1 MPKNTHPTYYV
12 PQGLYYGPKGSYLY
26 DSPQRI
32 IMEGTRWK
40 NVVYVRKTGK
50 HGMETR
56 ENTGKHVV
64 YVRKHG
70 KTRIGGV
77 SDS

>member
-1 MPKNTHPTYYV
+1 
-12 PQGLYYGPKGSYLY
+12 
-26 DSPQRI
+26 
-32 IMEGTRWK
+32 MEGTRWK

-56 ENTGKHVV
+56 ENTGKHGV

-77 SDS
+77 SDSWVRGVLFWGWWGK